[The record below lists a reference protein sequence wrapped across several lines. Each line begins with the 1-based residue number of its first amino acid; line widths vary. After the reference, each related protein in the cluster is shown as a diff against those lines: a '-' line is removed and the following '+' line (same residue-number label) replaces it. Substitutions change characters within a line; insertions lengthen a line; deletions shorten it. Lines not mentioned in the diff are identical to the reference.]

1 MDLRLARQ
9 CSRPG
14 SPAPG
19 RSGDQSAGA
28 QGFAPFGQVVEG
40 MDAIDALN
48 TEYGETSGGGIRGGK
63 QDPLFAG
70 GNEYL
75 AREFPRLDF
84 IRRGRIVK

>member
-1 MDLRLARQ
+1 
-9 CSRPG
+9 
-14 SPAPG
+14 
-19 RSGDQSAGA
+19 
-28 QGFAPFGQVVEG
+28 